1 VRQTWS
7 QDRVFF
13 LDASAGSA
21 RRRWALRLRLF
32 SIATLTCHAL
42 RTPPQLYAHTAWA
55 RPVTTG
61 CRLRLRPRT
70 DLAYSKPTRRL

>member
-1 VRQTWS
+1 
-7 QDRVFF
+7 
-13 LDASAGSA
+13 
-21 RRRWALRLRLF
+21 LRLRLF

-61 CRLRLRPRT
+61 CRLRLRPPHRSDLQQT
-70 DLAYSKPTRRL
+70 DSTI

>member
-55 RPVTTG
+55 RAG
-61 CRLRLRPRT
+61 NNRLSPAFTPPAPIWPTANRL
-70 DLAYSKPTRRL
+70 DD